1 MMCAILVATNP
12 DCKIGIH
19 KHFEKRGKPKTLP
32 GKGKGKA
39 KSIIST
45 VPSANKAA
53 QMGDWS
59 KTETGPIERQPANW
73 FVSVTTYLD
82 FPSLALV

>member
-1 MMCAILVATNP
+1 MAAMQVICAIMVATNP
-12 DCKIGIH
+12 ECKIGIH
-19 KHFEKRGKPKTLP
+19 KHFEKRGKLKTLA

-53 QMGDWS
+53 QMGDLN
-59 KTETGPIERQPANW
+59 KTETGPIKDSPPIGL
-73 FVSVTTYLD
+73 SV
-82 FPSLALV
+82 